1 MLFIL
6 AARGRS
12 HVSTRH
18 SGVNV
23 KSSLFPSYRMIY
35 SSDLSCST
43 CVSHGQSSTSDMTA
57 APMPWESFVQG
68 PEGSEIIF
76 EHTISQVCWPGHAY
90 QLLYKLNLKGSV
102 CCLTSRKLKLKYHQ
116 LESCHPIN
124 HPSTNTGRIRAP
136 ATDTENRQWS
146 VILSQ
151 ESLDVSWGYK
161 SVRAIK
167 VSSKG

>member
-1 MLFIL
+1 MLFIP

-57 APMPWESFVQG
+57 ALMPWESFVQG
-68 PEGSEIIF
+68 PEGSGIIF
-76 EHTISQVCWPGHAY
+76 EHTISQACWPGRAH

-102 CCLTSRKLKLKYHQ
+102 CCLTSRKLKLEYHQ
-116 LESCHPIN
+116 LANCHAIN
-124 HPSTNTGRIRAP
+124 HPSTNTGRIMSA
-136 ATDTENRQWS
+136 S
-146 VILSQ
+146 
-151 ESLDVSWGYK
+151 SWHWEQASIRYFITGEPGCVLRLQICK
-161 SVRAIK
+161 SH
-167 VSSKG
+167 